1 MSRYNEQFY
10 SQVVNILVLAAG
22 CAEPSTDSGDA
33 PPVCS
38 RPCVDS
44 AYHRCGEYLAAS
56 ESLSCSALAVG
67 IAMDDWSAYSV
78 EADGVP
84 VEVIKTDGIL
94 TGDCDGSALVRRWSV
109 SESDGCAMV
118 EAVPQTCAALAAG
131 LLWDQDVAAWSVEAI
146 TDDGDVLLTD
156 AYTTQNRI
164 FGECPDGAEMAR
176 VVGMLPDLGM
186 VGGELWRKH

>member
-1 MSRYNEQFY
+1 M
-10 SQVVNILVLAAG
+10 ILFTIMLG
-22 CAEPSTDSGDA
+22 CGEPARDSGAEPA
-33 PPVCS
+33 ECS

-44 AYHRCGEYLAAS
+44 PYHRCGEYLAAS

-78 EADGVP
+78 EADGMP
-84 VEVIKTDGIL
+84 VEVIKADGIL

-109 SESDGCAMV
+109 SESEGCAMV
-118 EAVPQTCAALAAG
+118 EAIPQTCAALAAG

-146 TDDGDVLLTD
+146 TDDGDVLLID

-176 VVGMLPDLGM
+176 VVGILPDLGL
-186 VGGELWRKH
+186 VGSTLWP